1 SVHRLC
7 RKQGCRDIPLVAEGV
22 VVSWLLVVRLLG
34 LFRLLV
40 AGGGGCRFLGRTLI
54 RLFDKRSAGGRRRRG
69 FGGLVRSL
77 LGRSISERIGI
88 GVGGLGILFLA
99 GRLGRIGLGGIRFRR
114 TARIAKR
121 ISIGCGLGRVRL
133 GGIRLRRSTG
143 VTKWIGVGCG
153 LCCGWFRGIR
163 FGSVWFCRAA
173 G

>member
-34 LFRLLV
+34 LVRLLV

-88 GVGGLGILFLA
+88 GVGGLGILFL
-99 GRLGRIGLGGIRFRR
+99 
-114 TARIAKR
+114 
-121 ISIGCGLGRVRL
+121 GCGLGRVRL